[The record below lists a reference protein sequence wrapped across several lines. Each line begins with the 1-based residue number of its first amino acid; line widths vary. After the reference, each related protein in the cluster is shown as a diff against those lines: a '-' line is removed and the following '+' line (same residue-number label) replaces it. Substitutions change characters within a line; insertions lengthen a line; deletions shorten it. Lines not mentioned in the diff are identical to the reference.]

1 MKLTGFTIF
10 LMILMPV
17 LVQSQ
22 DLQQLQKEATAAE
35 ATLQDE
41 QAFQKYQQINKL
53 QPADIAVLCKCS
65 ELACKIG
72 NRHAAKETQI
82 KYYTVARRYAEQ
94 ALQLNAAHADA
105 NFVMSLAM
113 GRMALV
119 SGGRTQVEAVKGIK
133 IYADKTIQLNPA
145 DYRGYHVLGKW
156 NYEIANLGAFKRT
169 AVKLFYGAFPD
180 ASFDQAKRYYQ
191 KSVLLNPGFNLN
203 YLELAKVYVKLDQ
216 QNQAIACLQKLLV
229 MPIKMEDDQRIY
241 TEGRNILKSLQQKP

>member
-1 MKLTGFTIF
+1 MKLFIRTIC
-10 LMILMPV
+10 V
-17 LVQSQ
+17 LVLLPLLVRSQ
-22 DLQQLQKEATAAE
+22 DLPQLQKDAAAAE
-35 ATLQDE
+35 AALQDE
-41 QAFQKYQQINKL
+41 QAFEKYQQIAKL
-53 QPADIAVLCKCS
+53 QPTDITVLCKCS

-72 NRHAAKETQI
+72 NRHAAKDVQI
-82 KYYTVARRYAEQ
+82 KYYTIARRYAEQ

-119 SGGRTQVEAVKGIK
+119 SGGKTQVEAVKGIK
-133 IYADKTIQLNPA
+133 IYADKTVQLNPA

-156 NYEIANLGAFKRT
+156 NYEISNLGAFKRG

-180 ASFDQAKRYYQ
+180 ASFEQAKRYYQ
-191 KSVLLNPGFNLN
+191 KSVILNPGFNLN
-203 YLELAKVYVKLDQ
+203 YLELAKVYVKLNQ
-216 QNQAIACLQKLLV
+216 QHQAIACLQKLLV